1 MKKISVKIYDTN
13 EEMNFYEM
21 NEVMKIELLV
31 TSKEID
37 TNLDNTT

>member
-13 EEMNFYEM
+13 EEMKFYEM
-21 NEVMKIELLV
+21 NEAMKRGILV
-31 TSKEID
+31 TSREID